1 MKKLLIVMLSVFTLV
16 SCHQQ
21 DTSVISLKT
30 ITNLQQQLVEANPT
44 LNAEQIG
51 KGVEQAAALWCAEDG
66 TEAEFAAFVEA
77 NIASNPEQRELL
89 FKKLSTALEALNGTN
104 NMLSTKLQMP
114 MHLVGDELT
123 EVDYILGAYTPFSH
137 LSDDLFANKLAFII
151 VLNFPHYTLAEKD
164 SLGGEWSRQ
173 EWAYARLGDLFTS
186 RVPAAVNQAYAEVY
200 TAAENYIAGYNIMM
214 GHLLT
219 EEGERI
225 FPEDMVLL
233 SHWNLRDELKS
244 NYADVP
250 HANEKQEM
258 IYTVME
264 HIVCQTIPDQ
274 VVNNPDYDWKPYSN
288 TLQRSTASNASSA
301 TFNVQCSNLRYQQL
315 LDIFHATRA
324 SDSYSPAL
332 PTAIDRNFEGT
343 MEVSAERIE
352 ELFTELISS
361 EQVARVGE
369 LIKQRLGR
377 NLRPYDIWYDG
388 FKARAT
394 MPEEQ
399 LSIQTRKRYPDEKAF
414 ERDMPNLLQKLGFAK
429 ADAEYI
435 ASKIVVENA
444 RGSGHAWGAQGR
456 WEPSR
461 LRTRIPAGG
470 MDYKGYNIA
479 VHEFGHNVEQTL
491 DLYNIDYYTLA
502 GVPNTAF
509 TEALAFIFQ
518 KRDLQLLGYP
528 YQMDDN
534 TVLDIFW
541 GAYEIMGVALVDLKT
556 WQWLYSH
563 PDATASELRD
573 ATVQIAKDLW
583 NNYYEPILGTH
594 DSPILAVYSHM
605 INSPLY
611 LANYPFGHLIEFQLE
626 EHLAKAVENHP
637 HGSFSP
643 VGETGEGLFAAELYR
658 IYTLGR
664 LTPDL
669 WMQQAVGSPVS
680 VQPLLKA
687 VDAILQKEEKSSTTL
702 SQNDIEKSGKS

>member
-1 MKKLLIVMLSVFTLV
+1 MKKLFIVMLGMLSLA
-16 SCHQQ
+16 SCNQK
-21 DTSVISLKT
+21 SGMVISPAT
-30 ITNLQQQLVEANPT
+30 VADVQQQMADAYPSLQ
-44 LNAEQIG
+44 AEEVQ
-51 KGVEQAAALWCAEDG
+51 KGISQAAALWRTEDG
-66 TEAEFAAFVEA
+66 TEEKFVDFVKGNLARTPEERAVLFA
-77 NIASNPEQRELL
+77 
-89 FKKLSTALEALNGTN
+89 KLSTALEALNGTN
-104 NMLSTKLQMP
+104 NMLSVKLQMP

-151 VLNFPHYTLAEKD
+151 ILNFPHYTLAEKD
-164 SLGGEWSRQ
+164 ALGAEWTRQ
-173 EWAYARLGDLFTS
+173 QWAYARLGDLFTS
-186 RVPAAVNQAYAEVY
+186 RVPAEVNQHYAEVY

-219 EEGERI
+219 DAGERI

-244 NYADVP
+244 NYADVS
-250 HANEKQEM
+250 HAREKQEM

-264 HIVCQTIPDQ
+264 HIVNQTIPAE
-274 VVNNPDYDWKPYSN
+274 VINNADYDWAPHANKTYQQGKEVSL
-288 TLQRSTASNASSA
+288 TAESTG
-301 TFNVQCSNLRYQQL
+301 RYQQL
-315 LDIFHATRA
+315 LDIYHATKA
-324 SDSYSPAL
+324 ADAYSPAL

-361 EQVARVGE
+361 EQVKQVGA
-369 LIKQRLGR
+369 LIRERLGR
-377 NLRPYDIWYDG
+377 DLRPYDIWYDG
-388 FKARAT
+388 FKSRST
-394 MPEEQ
+394 MPEDK
-399 LSIQTRKRYPDEKAF
+399 LTAQTRTLYPDEKAF
-414 ERDMPNLLQKLGFAK
+414 EKDMPNLLQKLGFDN

-435 ASKIVVENA
+435 AGKIVVENA

-491 DLYNIDYYTLA
+491 DLYDIDHYTLA

-556 WQWLYSH
+556 WQWLYAH
-563 PDATASELRD
+563 PEATAAELRD

-583 NNYYEPILGTH
+583 NEYYEPVLGTH
-594 DSPILAVYSHM
+594 SSPLLAIYSHM

-611 LANYPFGHLIEFQLE
+611 LANYPYGHLIEFQLE
-626 EHLAKAVENHP
+626 EHLANCQ
-637 HGSFSP
+637 SP
-643 VGETGEGLFAAELYR
+643 EAFAKELRR

-664 LTPDL
+664 LTPDA

-680 VQPLLKA
+680 VQPILNA
-687 VDAILQKEEKSSTTL
+687 VTKILQK
-702 SQNDIEKSGKS
+702 QQ

>member
-1 MKKLLIVMLSVFTLV
+1 MKKLCIIMLSMLTLA
-16 SCHQQ
+16 SCTHHS
-21 DTSVISLKT
+21 TSIISSSA
-30 ITNLQQQLVEANPT
+30 IVDLQQQIIEAHPT
-44 LNAEQIG
+44 LQAEQIE
-51 KGVEQAAALWCAEDG
+51 KGIAQAATLWQAEDG
-66 TEAEFAAFVEA
+66 TEADFIAFVEA
-77 NIASNPEQRELL
+77 NIAPTPEARKVL
-89 FKKLSTALEALNGTN
+89 FNKLATALEALNGTN

-114 MHLVGDELT
+114 MHLVGDPLT

-137 LSDDLFANKLAFII
+137 LSDDLFRNKLAFII

-164 SLGGEWSRQ
+164 ALGVNWMRE

-219 EEGERI
+219 EADERL
-225 FPEDMVLL
+225 FHEDMVLL

-250 HANEKQEM
+250 HAHEKQEM
-258 IYTVME
+258 IYMVME
-264 HIVCQTIPDQ
+264 HIVNQTIPDQ
-274 VVNNPDYDWKPYSN
+274 VVNNPACDWKPYSN
-288 TLQRSTASNASSA
+288 TVQSSTSNSEA
-301 TFNVQCSNLRYQQL
+301 VKPSNLRYQQL
-315 LDIFHATRA
+315 LDVFHATRA
-324 SDSYSPAL
+324 ADAYSPAL

-352 ELFTELISS
+352 ELFTTLISS
-361 EQVARVGE
+361 EQVKQVGK
-369 LIKQRLGR
+369 LIQQRLGR
-377 NLRPYDIWYDG
+377 ELRPYDIWYDG
-388 FKARAT
+388 FKSRST
-394 MPEEQ
+394 MPED
-399 LSIQTRKRYPDEKAF
+399 LLTAQTRALYPDEKAF
-414 ERDMPNLLQKLGFAK
+414 ERDMPNLLHKLGFTK

-491 DLYNIDYYTLA
+491 DLYDIDYYTLA

-541 GAYEIMGVALVDLKT
+541 GAYEIMGVALVDLHT
-556 WQWLYSH
+556 WQWLYEH
-563 PDATASELRD
+563 PDATAAELRD

-583 NNYYEPILGTH
+583 NQYYEPVLGTH
-594 DSPILAVYSHM
+594 DSPLLAIYSHM

-626 EHLAKAVENHP
+626 EHLAKCTTQSSVTRCP
-637 HGSFSP
+637 R
-643 VGETGEGLFAAELYR
+643 TGLASELRR

-664 LTPDL
+664 LTPDA

-680 VQPLLKA
+680 VQPLLNA
-687 VDAILQKEEKSSTTL
+687 VENILQKK
-702 SQNDIEKSGKS
+702 Q

>member
-1 MKKLLIVMLSVFTLV
+1 MIRKILLLAVTMSCLIACKETKNTPFISPGIVAEVQMLVMNKYPSLNTEEVARG
-16 SCHQQ
+16 
-21 DTSVISLKT
+21 ISQT
-30 ITNLQQQLVEANPT
+30 
-44 LNAEQIG
+44 
-51 KGVEQAAALWCAEDG
+51 AALWLEEDG
-66 TEAEFAAFVEA
+66 TKEEFEDFVLE
-77 NIASNPEQRELL
+77 NIACTTEVRAAL
-89 FKKLSTALEALNGTN
+89 FNKLSTALEALNGTN
-104 NMLSTKLQMP
+104 NMLSVKLQMP

-123 EVDYILGAYTPFSH
+123 NVDYILGAYTPFSH

-164 SLGGEWSRQ
+164 AFGASWSREQ
-173 EWAYARLGDLFTS
+173 WAYARLGDLFTS
-186 RVPAAVNQAYAEVY
+186 RVPAKINQDYAEVY

-219 EEGERI
+219 DAGERI

-250 HANEKQEM
+250 HAREKQEM

-264 HIVCQTIPDQ
+264 HIVNQTIPDQ
-274 VVNNPDYDWKPYSN
+274 VVNNAEYDWKPYSN
-288 TLQRSTASNASSA
+288 TIHSA
-301 TFNVQCSNLRYQQL
+301 TSNSETVQCSNARYQQL
-315 LDIFHATRA
+315 LDIYHTTKAA
-324 SDSYSPAL
+324 DIYSPAL

-361 EQVARVGE
+361 EQVKRVGE
-369 LIKQRLGR
+369 LIRERLGR
-377 NLRPYDIWYDG
+377 DLRPYDIWYDG
-388 FKARAT
+388 FKSRST
-394 MPEEQ
+394 MPEDK
-399 LSIQTRKRYPDEKAF
+399 LTAQTRTLYPDEKAF
-414 ERDMPNLLQKLGFAK
+414 EKDMPNLLQTLGFDKTDAK
-429 ADAEYI
+429 YI

-491 DLYNIDYYTLA
+491 DLYDIDYYTLA

-556 WQWLYSH
+556 WQWLYAH
-563 PDATASELRD
+563 PDATAIELRD

-583 NNYYEPILGTH
+583 NEYYEPVLGTH
-594 DSPILAVYSHM
+594 DSPLLAIYSHM

-611 LANYPFGHLIEFQLE
+611 LANYPYGHLIEFQLE
-626 EHLAKAVENHP
+626 EHLTGCKSPADFAK
-637 HGSFSP
+637 
-643 VGETGEGLFAAELYR
+643 ELRR

-664 LTPDL
+664 LTPDV

-680 VQPLLKA
+680 VQPILNA
-687 VDAILQKEEKSSTTL
+687 VERILDK
-702 SQNDIEKSGKS
+702 

>member
-1 MKKLLIVMLSVFTLV
+1 MLGMLSLA
-16 SCHQQ
+16 SCNKPS
-21 DTSVISLKT
+21 TSFISPAVVADV
-30 ITNLQQQLVEANPT
+30 QLWMTDEYPS
-44 LNAEQIG
+44 LNAEEVE
-51 KGVEQAAALWCAEDG
+51 KGIAQTAALWRAEDG
-66 TEAEFAAFVEA
+66 TEDEFIDFVNE
-77 NIASNPEQRELL
+77 NLASTPEERAVL
-89 FKKLSTALEALNGTN
+89 FHKLSTALEALNGTN

-114 MHLVGDELT
+114 MHLVGAPLT
-123 EVDYILGAYTPFSH
+123 NVDYILGAYTPFSH

-151 VLNFPHYTLAEKD
+151 ILNFPHYTLAEKD
-164 SLGGEWSRQ
+164 ALGASWSREQ
-173 EWAYARLGDLFTS
+173 WAYARLGDLFTS
-186 RVPAAVNQAYAEVY
+186 RVPAQVNQNYAEVY

-219 EEGERI
+219 DAGERI

-250 HANEKQEM
+250 HAREKQEM

-264 HIVCQTIPDQ
+264 HIVNQTIPAA
-274 VVNNPDYDWKPYSN
+274 VINNADYDWAPHTN
-288 TLQRSTASNASSA
+288 TVYQDGQAVALDAESTG
-301 TFNVQCSNLRYQQL
+301 RYQQL
-315 LDIFHATRA
+315 LDVYHATKA
-324 SDSYSPAL
+324 ADAYSPAL

-343 MEVSAERIE
+343 MEVSAARIE
-352 ELFTELISS
+352 ELFTALISS
-361 EQVARVGE
+361 EQVKQVGA
-369 LIKQRLGR
+369 LIRERLGR

-388 FKARAT
+388 FKSRST
-394 MPEEQ
+394 MPENK
-399 LSIQTRKRYPDEKAF
+399 LTAQTRALYPDEKAF
-414 ERDMPNLLQKLGFAK
+414 EKDMPNLLQKLGFSK
-429 ADAEYI
+429 DDANYI

-491 DLYNIDYYTLA
+491 DLYDIDYYTLA

-556 WQWLYSH
+556 WQWLYEH
-563 PDATASELRD
+563 PEATAAELRD

-583 NNYYEPILGTH
+583 NKYYEPVLGTH
-594 DSPILAVYSHM
+594 DSPLLAIYSHM

-611 LANYPFGHLIEFQLE
+611 LANYPYGHLIEFQLE
-626 EHLAKAVENHP
+626 EHLADCP
-637 HGSFSP
+637 SP
-643 VGETGEGLFAAELYR
+643 EAFAKELRR

-664 LTPDL
+664 LTPDA
-669 WMQQAVGSPVS
+669 WMQEAVGSPVS
-680 VQPLLKA
+680 VQPILNA
-687 VDAILQKEEKSSTTL
+687 VNAILAKP
-702 SQNDIEKSGKS
+702 

>member
-1 MKKLLIVMLSVFTLV
+1 MMRKILLLVMTMSCFVACKKANNTPS
-16 SCHQQ
+16 
-21 DTSVISLKT
+21 ISSEAVADIQLQM
-30 ITNLQQQLVEANPT
+30 TNEYPSLQ
-44 LNAEQIG
+44 AEEVQ
-51 KGVEQAAALWCAEDG
+51 KGISQAAALWRVEDG
-66 TEAEFAAFVEA
+66 TEEEFVDFVKGNLA
-77 NIASNPEQRELL
+77 RTPEERAVL
-89 FKKLSTALEALNGTN
+89 FAKLSTALEALNGTN
-104 NMLSTKLQMP
+104 NMLSVKLQMP

-151 VLNFPHYTLAEKD
+151 ILNFPHYTLTEKD
-164 SLGGEWSRQ
+164 ALGAEWTRQ
-173 EWAYARLGDLFTS
+173 QWAYARLGDLFTS
-186 RVPAAVNQAYAEVY
+186 RVPAEVNQHYAEVY

-219 EEGERI
+219 DAGERI

-250 HANEKQEM
+250 HAREKQEM

-264 HIVCQTIPDQ
+264 HIVNQTIPTE
-274 VVNNPDYDWKPYSN
+274 VINNADYDWAPHANKIYQQGKEVSLAAEN
-288 TLQRSTASNASSA
+288 TG
-301 TFNVQCSNLRYQQL
+301 RYQQL
-315 LDIFHATRA
+315 LDIYHATKA
-324 SDSYSPAL
+324 ADAYSPAL

-361 EQVARVGE
+361 DQVKQVGA
-369 LIKQRLGR
+369 LIRERLGR
-377 NLRPYDIWYDG
+377 DLRPYDIWYDG
-388 FKARAT
+388 FKSRST
-394 MPEEQ
+394 MPEDK
-399 LSIQTRKRYPDEKAF
+399 LTAQTRALYPDEKAF
-414 ERDMPNLLQKLGFAK
+414 EKDMPSLLCKLGFEK

-435 ASKIVVENA
+435 ANKIVVENA

-461 LRTRIPAGG
+461 LRTRIPVGG

-491 DLYNIDYYTLA
+491 DLYDIDHYTLA

-556 WQWLYSH
+556 WQWLYAH
-563 PDATASELRD
+563 PEATAAELRD

-583 NNYYEPILGTH
+583 NEYYEPVLDTH
-594 DSPILAVYSHM
+594 DSPLLAIYSHM

-611 LANYPFGHLIEFQLE
+611 LANYPYGHLIEFQLE
-626 EHLAKAVENHP
+626 EHLANCQ
-637 HGSFSP
+637 SP
-643 VGETGEGLFAAELYR
+643 EAFAKELRR

-664 LTPDL
+664 LTPDA

-687 VDAILQKEEKSSTTL
+687 VDSILQE
-702 SQNDIEKSGKS
+702 

>member
-1 MKKLLIVMLSVFTLV
+1 MKKVFIFMFSVLMLA
-16 SCHQQ
+16 SCNQSN
-21 DTSVISLKT
+21 TSVISPAVVEK
-30 ITNLQQQLVEANPT
+30 LQVEQV
-44 LNAEQIG
+44 AEHPSLDAAEVA
-51 KGVEQAAALWCAEDG
+51 KGVSQAATLWRAEDG
-66 TEAEFAAFVEA
+66 SDADFVAFVEA
-77 NIASNPEQRELL
+77 NLAHTADARAAL
-89 FKKLSTALEALNGTN
+89 FAKLSKALEALNGTN
-104 NMLSTKLQMP
+104 NMLSVELQKP

-137 LSDDLFANKLAFII
+137 LSDDLFQNKLAFII

-164 SLGGEWSRQ
+164 ALGAEWTRQ
-173 EWAYARLGDLFTS
+173 QWAYARLGDLFTS
-186 RVPAAVNQAYAEVY
+186 RVPASVSQRYAEVY
-200 TAAENYIAGYNIMM
+200 TGAENYIAGYNIMM

-219 EEGERI
+219 DAGERI

-250 HANEKQEM
+250 HAREKQEM

-264 HIVCQTIPDQ
+264 HIVNQTIPAG
-274 VVNNPDYDWKPYSN
+274 VINNADYDWAPHANVVYQEGEVVA
-288 TLQRSTASNASSA
+288 LEAESTG
-301 TFNVQCSNLRYQQL
+301 RYQQL
-315 LDIFHATRA
+315 LDIYHATKA
-324 SDSYSPAL
+324 ADAYSPAL

-361 EQVARVGE
+361 DEVKRVGE
-369 LIKQRLGR
+369 LIRARLGR
-377 NLRPYDIWYDG
+377 ELRPYDIWYDG
-388 FKARAT
+388 FKSRST
-394 MPEEQ
+394 MPEDK
-399 LSIQTRKRYPDEKAF
+399 LTAQTRALYPDEKAF
-414 ERDMPNLLQKLGFAK
+414 EKDMPNLLCKLGFEK

-479 VHEFGHNVEQTL
+479 IHEFGHNVEQTL
-491 DLYNIDYYTLA
+491 DLYDIDHYTLA

-528 YQMDDN
+528 YKMDDN

-556 WQWLYSH
+556 WQWLYAH
-563 PDATASELRD
+563 PEATAAELRD

-583 NNYYEPILGTH
+583 NEYYEPVLGTH
-594 DSPILAVYSHM
+594 DSPLLAIYSHM

-611 LANYPFGHLIEFQLE
+611 LANYPYGHLIEFQLE
-626 EHLAKAVENHP
+626 EHLA
-637 HGSFSP
+637 GCQSP
-643 VGETGEGLFAAELYR
+643 DAFAKELRR

-664 LTPDL
+664 LTPDA
-669 WMQQAVGSPVS
+669 WMMEAVGSPVS
-680 VQPLLKA
+680 VKPILKA
-687 VDAILQKEEKSSTTL
+687 VDKIL
-702 SQNDIEKSGKS
+702 D

>member
-1 MKKLLIVMLSVFTLV
+1 MLSMLTLA
-16 SCHQQ
+16 SCNQQ
-21 DTSVISLKT
+21 SISVISTDT
-30 ITNLQQQLVEANPT
+30 IHRLQQQLSAANPS
-44 LNAEQIG
+44 LDADIVA
-51 KGVEQAAALWCAEDG
+51 KGVAQAAALWRAEDG
-66 TEAEFAAFVEA
+66 TEADFVAFVEA
-77 NIASNPEQRELL
+77 NIAPTPEQREVL
-89 FKKLSTALEALNGTN
+89 FNKLSAALEALNGTN

-137 LSDDLFANKLAFII
+137 LSDDLFGNKLAFII

-164 SLGGEWSRQ
+164 SLGASWTRQ
-173 EWAYARLGDLFTS
+173 QWAYARLGDLFTS
-186 RVPAAVNQAYAEVY
+186 RVPAQVNQDYAEVY

-219 EEGERI
+219 EDGERL

-264 HIVCQTIPDQ
+264 HIVNQTIPDQ
-274 VVNNPDYDWKPYSN
+274 VVNNPAYDWQPYSN
-288 TLQRSTASNASSA
+288 TLVCSTANDVSGSASSSEA
-301 TFNVQCSNLRYQQL
+301 VQHSNQRYQQL

-324 SDSYSPAL
+324 ADIYSPAL

-352 ELFTELISS
+352 ELFTTLISS
-361 EQVARVGE
+361 EQV
-369 LIKQRLGR
+369 KQVAEMIQKRLGR
-377 NLRPYDIWYDG
+377 DLRPYDIWYDG
-388 FKARAT
+388 FKSRAT
-394 MPEEQ
+394 MPEDV
-399 LSIQTRKRYPDEKAF
+399 LTAQTRALYPDEKAF
-414 ERDMPNLLQKLGFAK
+414 ERDMPNLLQRLGFAK
-429 ADAEYI
+429 ADAQYI

-456 WEPSR
+456 WELSR

-479 VHEFGHNVEQTL
+479 IHEFGHNVEQTL
-491 DLYNIDYYTLA
+491 DLYDIDYYTLA

-541 GAYEIMGVALVDLKT
+541 GAYEIMGVALVDLRT
-556 WQWLYSH
+556 WQWLYAH
-563 PDATASELRD
+563 PDATAAELRD

-583 NNYYEPILGTH
+583 NQYYEPVLGTH
-594 DSPILAVYSHM
+594 DSPLLAIYSHM

-611 LANYPFGHLIEFQLE
+611 LANYPYGHLIEFQLE
-626 EHLAKAVENHP
+626 EHLAKAVENHS

-687 VDAILQKEEKSSTTL
+687 VDAILQKEEKSSTML

>member
-1 MKKLLIVMLSVFTLV
+1 MKKLFIIILSMLMVV
-16 SCHQQ
+16 SCHRQSSPIIASG
-21 DTSVISLKT
+21 TVL
-30 ITNLQQQLVEANPT
+30 NLQQQLIQANPS
-44 LNAEQIG
+44 LDAQLIE
-51 KGVEQAAALWCAEDG
+51 KGVAQAALLWQAEDG
-66 TEAEFAAFVEA
+66 SEADFVAFVQA
-77 NIASNPEQRELL
+77 NLAATPEKRNSL
-89 FKKLSTALEALNGTN
+89 FVKLSTALEALNGTN

-114 MHLVGDELT
+114 MHLVGEELT

-137 LSDDLFANKLAFII
+137 LSDDLFDNKLAFIV

-164 SLGGEWSRQ
+164 SLGEEWSRQ

-186 RVPAAVNQAYAEVY
+186 RVPAAVNQTYAEVY

-219 EEGERI
+219 EEGKRI

-250 HANEKQEM
+250 YAHEKQEM
-258 IYTVME
+258 IYCVME
-264 HIVCQTIPDQ
+264 HIVNQTIPDQ
-274 VVNNPDYDWKPYSN
+274 VVNDSAYDWKPYSN
-288 TLQRSTASNASSA
+288 TLQCSIANNASGSMVD
-301 TFNVQCSNLRYQQL
+301 VQSSNHRYQQL

-324 SDSYSPAL
+324 SDPYSPAL

-361 EQVARVGE
+361 TQVARVGE

-377 NLRPYDIWYDG
+377 DLRPYDIWYDG

-399 LSIQTRKRYPDEKAF
+399 LSIQTRKRYSDAQAF
-414 ERDMPNLLQKLGFAK
+414 ERDMPNLLQKLGFEK
-429 ADAEYI
+429 SDAEYI

-461 LRTRIPAGG
+461 LRTRIPADG

-491 DLYNIDYYTLA
+491 DLYDIDYYTLA

-556 WQWLYSH
+556 WQWLYNH
-563 PDATASELRD
+563 PDATAAELRD

-583 NNYYEPILGTH
+583 NKYYEPILGTH
-594 DSPILAVYSHM
+594 DSPILAIYSHM

-626 EHLAKAVENHP
+626 EHLAKSDTPKA
-637 HGSFSP
+637 
-643 VGETGEGLFAAELYR
+643 FAEELYR

-664 LTPDL
+664 LTPDV
-669 WMQQAVGSPVS
+669 WMQQAVGSSVS

-687 VDAILQKEEKSSTTL
+687 VDDILQKEENGHMKL
-702 SQNDIEKSGKS
+702 P